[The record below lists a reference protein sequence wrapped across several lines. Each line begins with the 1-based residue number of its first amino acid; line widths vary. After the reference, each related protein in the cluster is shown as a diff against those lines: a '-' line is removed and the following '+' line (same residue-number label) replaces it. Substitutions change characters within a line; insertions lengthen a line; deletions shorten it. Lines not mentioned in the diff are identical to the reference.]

1 MAEAVFAHVLQK
13 NELEDRFYLN
23 SAGTQCYNPGH
34 PPNPRTVEICRRH
47 GIPVSHYS
55 RNVAERDYYE
65 FDYMLC
71 MDSSH
76 LLGLNQLKPEGSKAK
91 IMLFGE
97 FDPQGD
103 RNIVDP
109 YFGDLDEYER
119 VYQQVSRCTE
129 AFLKHLSSA

>member
-1 MAEAVFAHVLQK
+1 
-13 NELEDRFYLN
+13 
-23 SAGTQCYNPGH
+23 
-34 PPNPRTVEICRRH
+34 
-47 GIPVSHYS
+47 
-55 RNVAERDYYE
+55 
-65 FDYMLC
+65 MLC

-97 FDPQGD
+97 FDPQGVRD
-103 RNIVDP
+103 IADP
-109 YFGDLDEYER
+109 YFRDLDAYEM

>member
-1 MAEAVFAHVLQK
+1 
-13 NELEDRFYLN
+13 
-23 SAGTQCYNPGH
+23 
-34 PPNPRTVEICRRH
+34 
-47 GIPVSHYS
+47 
-55 RNVAERDYYE
+55 
-65 FDYMLC
+65 